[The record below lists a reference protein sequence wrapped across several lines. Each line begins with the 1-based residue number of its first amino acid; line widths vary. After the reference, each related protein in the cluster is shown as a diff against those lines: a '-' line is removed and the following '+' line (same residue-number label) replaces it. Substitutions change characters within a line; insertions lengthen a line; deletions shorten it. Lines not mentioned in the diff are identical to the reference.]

1 METVVIL
8 GTSAASSAGVQTR
21 QTLVCL
27 LGTIN
32 RAPCASLL
40 PGFEMVKAVVLM
52 KIHVEV
58 G

>member
-1 METVVIL
+1 MVIL
-8 GTSAASSAGVQTR
+8 GISAASTTGVQTR
-21 QTLVCL
+21 ETLVCL

-40 PGFEMVKAVVLM
+40 PGFEMVEAVILM
-52 KIHVEV
+52 KSHVEI

>member
-1 METVVIL
+1 MVIL

-40 PGFEMVKAVVLM
+40 PGFEMVEAVVLM

>member
-8 GTSAASSAGVQTR
+8 GISAASTTGVQTR
-21 QTLVCL
+21 ETLVCL

-40 PGFEMVKAVVLM
+40 PGFEMVEAVILM
-52 KIHVEV
+52 KSHVEI